1 MHIRVT
7 HQIQLHVA
15 NLNVG
20 EVHMLAYRLNILAM
34 ATNKKKVRHEE
45 ILYLIFFLKK
55 GGKLCKT
62 GKHECGNR
70 IKEIDA

>member
-20 EVHMLAYRLNILAM
+20 EVQMLAM
-34 ATNKKKVRHEE
+34 AANKKKVRHEE
-45 ILYLIFFLKK
+45 ILYLIFFFKK
-55 GGKLCKT
+55 EENYAKQANMSVVI
-62 GKHECGNR
+62 E
-70 IKEIDA
+70 

>member
-45 ILYLIFFLKK
+45 ILYLIFFFKK
-55 GGKLCKT
+55 EENYAKQANMSVVI
-62 GKHECGNR
+62 E
-70 IKEIDA
+70 

>member
-1 MHIRVT
+1 
-7 HQIQLHVA
+7 
-15 NLNVG
+15 
-20 EVHMLAYRLNILAM
+20 MLAYRLNILAM

-45 ILYLIFFLKK
+45 ILYLIFFFKK

>member
-20 EVHMLAYRLNILAM
+20 EVQMLAM
-34 ATNKKKVRHEE
+34 AANKKKVRHEE

>member
-20 EVHMLAYRLNILAM
+20 EVQMLAM
-34 ATNKKKVRHEE
+34 AANKKKVRHEE
-45 ILYLIFFLKK
+45 ILYLIFFFKK

>member
-20 EVHMLAYRLNILAM
+20 EVQMLAM
-34 ATNKKKVRHEE
+34 AANKKKVRHEE
-45 ILYLIFFLKK
+45 ILYLVFFFFKRRK
-55 GGKLCKT
+55 IMQ
-62 GKHECGNR
+62 NR
-70 IKEIDA
+70 QT